1 MTTLTLYRE
10 DKLDTIIGKILDLV
24 NKYRNTK
31 NNLREIESNEVIKS
45 EHIKKRKYKGEQK
58 YRTPKKLKLNKL

>member
-1 MTTLTLYRE
+1 MMTLTLYRK

-24 NKYRNTK
+24 NKYQNTK

-45 EHIKKRKYKGEQK
+45 ENIKKRKYKGEQK
-58 YRTPKKLKLNKL
+58 YRKPKKIKA